1 MKMRRPIGFHNVKR
15 DLKQPI
21 RVSQCSQLGFT
32 NIFYNIIYGCFTM
45 LTKNNKNIKKYVI
58 QPSQRAFLD
67 SEMTWHRVKT
77 WFVYI
82 HMDIYGYIWYGHHTT
97 TKDYSKVAILVPN

>member
-1 MKMRRPIGFHNVKR
+1 
-15 DLKQPI
+15 
-21 RVSQCSQLGFT
+21 
-32 NIFYNIIYGCFTM
+32 M

-82 HMDIYGYIWYGHHTT
+82 YIWIYMDIYGMVITPPLRITRKWLY
-97 TKDYSKVAILVPN
+97 